1 MRPGKKLVFA
11 SLCHGGRE
19 RRKKTKVLK
28 KRRETKHFVV
38 SSRGTNSSR
47 RRTHKIMKHEA
58 SASEG
63 VPHTW
68 LDPSRS
74 PSLVSTERSEGRRNK
89 KKMRFQTKIFQERR
103 KLSESDLLLDKTRIT
118 TRGIFSMAL
127 SVLRARKV
135 RRLASSRFL
144 IRFPSGPLYIVGD
157 VTYGS

>member
-68 LDPSRS
+68 LDPSPS

-89 KKMRFQTKIFQERR
+89 KKCDFKRR
-103 KLSESDLLLDKTRIT
+103 SSKNAESSPKVICSLTRRGSQHEAFSQWHYRYYGRGRCVASLLL
-118 TRGIFSMAL
+118 GFSFVSL
-127 SVLRARKV
+127 QV
-135 RRLASSRFL
+135 R
-144 IRFPSGPLYIVGD
+144 YI
-157 VTYGS
+157 SWEM